1 VVATGAYSADVA
13 ADLKELV
20 ATPDTPPDR
29 LSPPCPSHPDHPL
42 RKAFLADVLASMDRA
57 HVDLLVFPTWT
68 TIPARLER
76 AQADYGGDNS
86 QIIAPNTGMP
96 AATVPMGF
104 AYDRHPAGLQ
114 LVARPFAEGL
124 LFAASYAFEQATH
137 HRRPPQN
144 VRGCPAAQP

>member
-1 VVATGAYSADVA
+1 MA
-13 ADLKELV
+13 ANASV
-20 ATPDTPPDR
+20 
-29 LSPPCPSHPDHPL
+29 PL
-42 RKAFLADVLASMDRA
+42 RS
-57 HVDLLVFPTWT
+57 

-76 AQADYGGDNS
+76 AQADYRGDNS

-104 AYDRHPAGLQ
+104 AYNLHPAGLQ

-124 LFAASYAFEQATH
+124 LFAASYSFEQATH